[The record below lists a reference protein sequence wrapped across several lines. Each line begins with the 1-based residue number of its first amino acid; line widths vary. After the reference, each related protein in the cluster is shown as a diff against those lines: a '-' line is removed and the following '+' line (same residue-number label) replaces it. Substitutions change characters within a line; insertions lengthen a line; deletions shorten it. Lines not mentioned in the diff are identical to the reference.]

1 MEAFSQIKLVSDY
14 VGEYTG
20 KFIEVI
26 RYLPKDLG
34 THGPADHP

>member
-1 MEAFSQIKLVSDY
+1 MEAFSQIELVSGY

-34 THGPADHP
+34 IHGPSDHP